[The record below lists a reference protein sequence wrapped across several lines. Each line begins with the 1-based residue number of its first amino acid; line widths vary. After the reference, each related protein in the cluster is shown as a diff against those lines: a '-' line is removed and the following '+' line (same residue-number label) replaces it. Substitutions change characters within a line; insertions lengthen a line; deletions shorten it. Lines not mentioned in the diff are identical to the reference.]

1 MSIKSPVAPL
11 SRRAQ
16 TCCVHCISVVSIS
29 TSRERE
35 TAEGVEATV
44 YLHGRQCSQL
54 GMHTWGGVGALVGRE
69 GRGSSMAA
77 EVSTGLHVEESREGV
92 ILRDSMDKHAKQLEL
107 GSGGIQ
113 SIHCY
118 TENPPAHPPLHPL
131 MSYPSPQGKV
141 HPQHPLQPGAP

>member
-1 MSIKSPVAPL
+1 M
-11 SRRAQ
+11 
-16 TCCVHCISVVSIS
+16 
-29 TSRERE
+29 
-35 TAEGVEATV
+35 
-44 YLHGRQCSQL
+44 YLHGRQHSQH
-54 GMHTWGGVGALVGRE
+54 GIHTQGGVGASVGRE
-69 GRGSSMAA
+69 GRGGSTAT
-77 EVSTGLHVEESREGV
+77 EVSTSLHIEELQEGV
-92 ILRDSMDKHAKQLEL
+92 VLQDSTDKHAKQLEL